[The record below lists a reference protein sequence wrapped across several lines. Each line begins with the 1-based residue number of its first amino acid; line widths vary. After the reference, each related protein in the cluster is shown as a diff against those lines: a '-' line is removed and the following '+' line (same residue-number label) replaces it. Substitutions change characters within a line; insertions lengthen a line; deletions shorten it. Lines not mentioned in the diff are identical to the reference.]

1 MPARVDDVALLD
13 VDPRPTRNR
22 RAAKKSKT
30 RADLIAAAAELFGDI
45 GYDEVTTTRIADAA
59 DVSQRTFFRYFPT
72 KEAVLYGDMD
82 ETLDE
87 LRIALERRPETERPL
102 EAVRAAIV
110 DLRSNFERHRD
121 LRLLQARLAAT
132 YPAVSA
138 YSRATVQMGW
148 EREIIAALAD
158 RLMVDPMEDPRPE
171 IIAGAAMSAIRV
183 ATRQWS
189 LQRGTPDYVDLIDA
203 ALAAVPS
210 LGDDTTT

>member
-1 MPARVDDVALLD
+1 MPAMPLVEVDA
-13 VDPRPTRNR
+13 RPTLNR

-30 RADLIAAAAELFGDI
+30 RADLIAAAAALFGEV
-45 GYDEVTTTRIADAA
+45 GYDEVTTTRIADTA

-87 LRIALERRPETERPL
+87 LRAALAARPDD
-102 EAVRAAIV
+102 EAPFESVRAAILG
-110 DLRSNFERHRD
+110 LRDNFARHRE

-132 YPAVSA
+132 YPSVSA
-138 YSRATVQMGW
+138 YSRATVQMSW
-148 EREIIAALAD
+148 EREIIAALAE
-158 RLMVDPMEDPRPE
+158 RLDVDPLDDPRPE
-171 IIAGAAMSAIRV
+171 ITAGAVMSAIRV

-189 LQRGTPDYVDLIDA
+189 TQRGLPDYVDLIDA

-210 LGDDTTT
+210 LSDDTPA